1 LSEVSVI
8 IDASGHIVV
17 VFLKLILSDNV
28 IRRVIITHI
37 VSDLESFEELLKDLL
52 LSLFSADDIWRFLGV
67 VHTPKI
73 IVVDVSISISVHY
86 IEGLL
91 DDFSAERVHRAADG
105 SQKFIVVDKTRV
117 VIVESTEKCSDFS
130 L

>member
-1 LSEVSVI
+1 MSEVSVI

-28 IRRVIITHI
+28 IRRVIITHV

-52 LSLFSADDIWRFLGV
+52 LSLFSTDDIRTFLGV

-86 IEGLL
+86 IEGFL